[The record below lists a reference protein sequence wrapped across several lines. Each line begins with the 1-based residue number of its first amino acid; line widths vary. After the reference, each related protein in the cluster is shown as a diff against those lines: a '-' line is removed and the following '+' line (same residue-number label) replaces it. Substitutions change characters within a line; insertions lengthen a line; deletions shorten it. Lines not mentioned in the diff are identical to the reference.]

1 MNPFQKKQ
9 SKDKDEIE
17 EEDVE
22 TEPRSQKLNQFF
34 NKITSFGK
42 PKEDDS
48 FGEFRQTP
56 LMDLIERKDDIVVKA
71 DLPGVTKKDVVLEIQ
86 DRLLTIRAE
95 CLNEIEEGSY
105 IRRER
110 FYRKYEG
117 SVNIPV
123 QIDEEKATA
132 KLANG
137 VLTVTLPKKTDP
149 SIVDVDD

>member
-1 MNPFQKKQ
+1 MNPFHKKQ
-9 SKDKDEIE
+9 SKEKDIE
-17 EEDVE
+17 Q
-22 TEPRSQKLNQFF
+22 EPESDGKSSMNQIFS
-34 NKITSFGK
+34 KITSLGK
-42 PKEDDS
+42 NTKENA

-56 LMDLIERKDDIVVKA
+56 LMDLIERKNDIVLKA
-71 DLPGVTKKDVVLEIQ
+71 DLPGVTKDDVTLEIQ
-86 DRLLTIRAE
+86 DRLLTVRAE
-95 CLNEIEEGSY
+95 CLTDIEEGIY

-137 VLTVTLPKKTDP
+137 VLTVFLPKKIDTIEVED
-149 SIVDVDD
+149 

>member
-9 SKDKDEIE
+9 SKE
-17 EEDVE
+17 EEFE
-22 TEPRSQKLNQFF
+22 EEEAEPKSQKLNQIFS
-34 NKITSFGK
+34 KITSFGK
-42 PKEDDS
+42 GPKEDS

-56 LMDLIERKDDIVVKA
+56 LMDLIERRNDIVVKA
-71 DLPGVTKKDVVLEIQ
+71 DLPGVTKKDVILEIQ

-123 QIDEEKATA
+123 QIDEERATA

>member
-9 SKDKDEIE
+9 SKEKECE
-17 EEDVE
+17 AEHE
-22 TEPRSQKLNQFF
+22 TEAKSSVNQIFSKL
-34 NKITSFGK
+34 TSFGK
-42 PKEDDS
+42 NSKENA
-48 FGEFRQTP
+48 FGEFKQTP
-56 LMDLIERKDDIVVKA
+56 LMDLIERKNDIVLKA
-71 DLPGVTKKDVVLEIQ
+71 DLPGVTKDDVTLEIQ
-86 DRLLTIRAE
+86 DRLLTVRAE
-95 CLNEIEEGSY
+95 CLKDIEEGIY

-137 VLTVTLPKKTDP
+137 VLTVFLPKK
-149 SIVDVDD
+149 VDTIEVED

>member
-9 SKDKDEIE
+9 SKEKECDCEDEPE
-17 EEDVE
+17 
-22 TEPRSQKLNQFF
+22 SKSSMNQFF

-42 PKEDDS
+42 TNKEH

-56 LMDLIERKDDIVVKA
+56 VMDLIERKADIVLKA
-71 DLPGVTKKDVVLEIQ
+71 DLPGVTKNDVTLEVQ

-95 CLNEIEEGSY
+95 CLTDIEEGIY

-132 KLANG
+132 KLSNG
-137 VLTVTLPKKTDP
+137 VLTVYLPKKTNTVEVKD
-149 SIVDVDD
+149 

>member
-9 SKDKDEIE
+9 SKESKENENCE
-17 EEDVE
+17 EEHDGKSSV
-22 TEPRSQKLNQFF
+22 NQFF
-34 NKITSFGK
+34 SKLTSFGK
-42 PKEDDS
+42 SNKEN

-56 LMDLIERKDDIVVKA
+56 LMDLIERKHDIVLKA
-71 DLPGVTKKDVVLEIQ
+71 DLPDVTKNDITLEIQ

-95 CLNEIEEGSY
+95 CLTDIEEGIY

-132 KLANG
+132 KLSNG
-137 VLTVTLPKKTDP
+137 VLTVFLPKKNDTIEVED
-149 SIVDVDD
+149 

>member
-9 SKDKDEIE
+9 QKEKGEVDPEGESKSS
-17 EEDVE
+17 V
-22 TEPRSQKLNQFF
+22 NQIFS
-34 NKITSFGK
+34 KITSFGK
-42 PKEDDS
+42 NTKET

-56 LMDLIERKDDIVVKA
+56 LMDLIERKSDIVLKV
-71 DLPGVTKKDVVLEIQ
+71 DLPGVTKNDVTLEVQ
-86 DRLLTIRAE
+86 DRLLTVRAE
-95 CLNEIEEGSY
+95 CLTDIEEGIY

-132 KLANG
+132 KLSNG
-137 VLTVTLPKKTDP
+137 VLTVFLPKKIDT
-149 SIVDVDD
+149 IDVED

>member
-9 SKDKDEIE
+9 FKEKSKENKC
-17 EEDVE
+17 DVE
-22 TEPRSQKLNQFF
+22 EAHDGKSSMNQFF
-34 NKITSFGK
+34 NKITSLGK
-42 PKEDDS
+42 NNKEN

-56 LMDLIERKDDIVVKA
+56 LMDLIERKHDIVLKA
-71 DLPGVTKKDVVLEIQ
+71 DLPGVTKNDVTLEVQ

-95 CLNEIEEGSY
+95 CLTDIEEGIY

-132 KLANG
+132 KLSNG
-137 VLTVTLPKKTDP
+137 VLTVFLPKREDT
-149 SIVDVDD
+149 VDVED

>member
-9 SKDKDEIE
+9 SKEKDNDAE
-17 EEDVE
+17 EEPE
-22 TEPRSQKLNQFF
+22 SKSSMNQFF

-42 PKEDDS
+42 TNKDS

-56 LMDLIERKDDIVVKA
+56 VMDLIERKNDIVLKA
-71 DLPGVTKKDVVLEIQ
+71 DLPGVTKNDVTLEVQ

-95 CLNEIEEGSY
+95 CLTDIEEGIY

-132 KLANG
+132 KLSNG
-137 VLTVTLPKKTDP
+137 VLTVFLPKKIDTIEVKD
-149 SIVDVDD
+149 

>member
-1 MNPFQKKQ
+1 MNPFYKKQ
-9 SKDKDEIE
+9 TKENECEQEAEPESKSSMNNIF
-17 EEDVE
+17 
-22 TEPRSQKLNQFF
+22 S
-34 NKITSFGK
+34 KITSLGK
-42 PKEDDS
+42 NAKENT

-56 LMDLIERKDDIVVKA
+56 LMDLIERKNDIVLKA
-71 DLPGVTKKDVVLEIQ
+71 DLPGVTKDDVTLEIQ
-86 DRLLTIRAE
+86 DRLLTVRAE
-95 CLNEIEEGSY
+95 CLTDIEEGIY

-137 VLTVTLPKKTDP
+137 VLTVFLPKKIDTIEVED
-149 SIVDVDD
+149 

>member
-17 EEDVE
+17 DEEA
-22 TEPRSQKLNQFF
+22 EPRSQKLNQFF

-42 PKEDDS
+42 PKEDS

-56 LMDLIERKDDIVVKA
+56 LMDLIERKNDIVVKA

>member
-9 SKDKDEIE
+9 PKEKDEPESEAENKASIL
-17 EEDVE
+17 
-22 TEPRSQKLNQFF
+22 S
-34 NKITSFGK
+34 KITSFGK
-42 PKEDDS
+42 HTKENA

-56 LMDLIERKDDIVVKA
+56 LMDLIERKNDIVLKA
-71 DLPGVTKKDVVLEIQ
+71 DLPGITKEDVTIEIQ
-86 DRLLTIRAE
+86 DRLLTVRAE
-95 CLNEIEEGSY
+95 CLKDIEEGIY

-137 VLTVTLPKKTDP
+137 ILTVFLPKKIDK
-149 SIVDVDD
+149 IEVED

>member
-9 SKDKDEIE
+9 SKEKECDCEEEIE
-17 EEDVE
+17 
-22 TEPRSQKLNQFF
+22 SKSSMNQFF
-34 NKITSFGK
+34 SKITSFGK
-42 PKEDDS
+42 TNKES

-56 LMDLIERKDDIVVKA
+56 VMDLIERKNDIVLKA
-71 DLPGVTKKDVVLEIQ
+71 DLPGVTKNDVTLEVQ

-95 CLNEIEEGSY
+95 CLSDIEEGIY

-132 KLANG
+132 KLSNG
-137 VLTVTLPKKTDP
+137 VLTVFLPKKTDT
-149 SIVDVDD
+149 IDVQD

>member
-9 SKDKDEIE
+9 SKEKDEHE
-17 EEDVE
+17 SE
-22 TEPRSQKLNQFF
+22 TEKSSILS
-34 NKITSFGK
+34 KITSFGK
-42 PKEDDS
+42 QTKENA

-56 LMDLIERKDDIVVKA
+56 LMDLIERKNDIVLKA
-71 DLPGVTKKDVVLEIQ
+71 DLPGVTKDDVTLEIQ
-86 DRLLTIRAE
+86 DRLLTVRAE
-95 CLNEIEEGSY
+95 CLKDIEEGIY

-137 VLTVTLPKKTDP
+137 VLTVFLPKKIDTIEVED
-149 SIVDVDD
+149 

>member
-9 SKDKDEIE
+9 SKEKDEYE
-17 EEDVE
+17 SE
-22 TEPRSQKLNQFF
+22 TEKSSILS
-34 NKITSFGK
+34 KITSFGK
-42 PKEDDS
+42 QTKENA

-56 LMDLIERKDDIVVKA
+56 LMDLIERKNDIVLKA
-71 DLPGVTKKDVVLEIQ
+71 DLPGVTKDDVTLEIQ
-86 DRLLTIRAE
+86 DRLLTVRAE
-95 CLNEIEEGSY
+95 CLKDIEEGIY

-137 VLTVTLPKKTDP
+137 VLTVFLPKKIDTIEVED
-149 SIVDVDD
+149 

>member
-9 SKDKDEIE
+9 PKESKENEGNYE
-17 EEDVE
+17 EEQDGKSSV
-22 TEPRSQKLNQFF
+22 NQFF
-34 NKITSFGK
+34 SKITSFGK
-42 PKEDDS
+42 SNKENL
-48 FGEFRQTP
+48 GEFRQTP
-56 LMDLIERKDDIVVKA
+56 LMDLIERKYDIVLKA
-71 DLPGVTKKDVVLEIQ
+71 DIPDVTKNNVTLEIQ

-95 CLNEIEEGSY
+95 CLIDIEEGTY

-132 KLANG
+132 KLSNG
-137 VLTVTLPKKTDP
+137 VLTVFLPKKIDTIEVED
-149 SIVDVDD
+149 

>member
-9 SKDKDEIE
+9 SKEKDNDTE
-17 EEDVE
+17 EEPE
-22 TEPRSQKLNQFF
+22 SKSSMNQFF
-34 NKITSFGK
+34 NKITSLGK
-42 PKEDDS
+42 TNKDS

-56 LMDLIERKDDIVVKA
+56 VMDLIERKNDIVLKA
-71 DLPGVTKKDVVLEIQ
+71 DLPGVTKNDVTLEVQ

-95 CLNEIEEGSY
+95 CLTDIEEGIY

-132 KLANG
+132 KLSNG
-137 VLTVTLPKKTDP
+137 VLTVFLPKKIDTIEVKD
-149 SIVDVDD
+149 

>member
-9 SKDKDEIE
+9 PKESKENEVNHE
-17 EEDVE
+17 EEQDGKSSV
-22 TEPRSQKLNQFF
+22 NQFF
-34 NKITSFGK
+34 SKITSFGK
-42 PKEDDS
+42 SSKEN

-56 LMDLIERKDDIVVKA
+56 LMDLIERKYDIVLKA
-71 DLPGVTKKDVVLEIQ
+71 DIPDVTKNNVTLEIQ

-95 CLNEIEEGSY
+95 CLTDIEEGTY

-132 KLANG
+132 KLSNG
-137 VLTVTLPKKTDP
+137 VLTVFLPKKIDTIEVED
-149 SIVDVDD
+149 

>member
-9 SKDKDEIE
+9 SKEKDEYE
-17 EEDVE
+17 SE
-22 TEPRSQKLNQFF
+22 TEKSSILS
-34 NKITSFGK
+34 KITSFGK
-42 PKEDDS
+42 QTKENA

-56 LMDLIERKDDIVVKA
+56 LMDLIERKNDIVLKA
-71 DLPGVTKKDVVLEIQ
+71 DLPGVTKDDVTLEIQ
-86 DRLLTIRAE
+86 DRLLTVRAE
-95 CLNEIEEGSY
+95 CLTDIEEGIY

-137 VLTVTLPKKTDP
+137 VLTVFLPKKIDTIEVED
-149 SIVDVDD
+149 

>member
-9 SKDKDEIE
+9 SKEKECDNDSEAESKSS
-17 EEDVE
+17 V
-22 TEPRSQKLNQFF
+22 NQIF
-34 NKITSFGK
+34 NKITSLGK
-42 PKEDDS
+42 NNKENA

-56 LMDLIERKDDIVVKA
+56 LMDLIERKNDIVLKA
-71 DLPGVTKKDVVLEIQ
+71 DLPGVTKDDVVLEIQ

-95 CLNEIEEGSY
+95 CLTDIEEGIY

-137 VLTVTLPKKTDP
+137 VLTVFLPKKTDT
-149 SIVDVDD
+149 IEVED

>member
-9 SKDKDEIE
+9 SKENESEIDSE
-17 EEDVE
+17 AESKSSV
-22 TEPRSQKLNQFF
+22 NQIF
-34 NKITSFGK
+34 NKITSLGK
-42 PKEDDS
+42 NNKENA

-56 LMDLIERKDDIVVKA
+56 LMDLIERKNDIVLKA
-71 DLPGVTKKDVVLEIQ
+71 DLPGVTKDDVSLEIQ

-95 CLNEIEEGSY
+95 CLKDIEEGIY

-137 VLTVTLPKKTDP
+137 VLTVFLPKKIDTIEVED
-149 SIVDVDD
+149 

>member
-9 SKDKDEIE
+9 SKEKDEYE
-17 EEDVE
+17 SE
-22 TEPRSQKLNQFF
+22 TEKSSILS
-34 NKITSFGK
+34 KITSFGK
-42 PKEDDS
+42 QTKENA

-56 LMDLIERKDDIVVKA
+56 LMDLIERKNDIVLKA
-71 DLPGVTKKDVVLEIQ
+71 DLPGVTKDDVTLEIQ
-86 DRLLTIRAE
+86 DRLLTLRAE
-95 CLNEIEEGSY
+95 CLTDIEEGIY

-137 VLTVTLPKKTDP
+137 VLTVFLPKKIDTIEVED
-149 SIVDVDD
+149 

>member
-9 SKDKDEIE
+9 KEKDSEGDSDSEKSPVNQIFSK
-17 EEDVE
+17 
-22 TEPRSQKLNQFF
+22 LA
-34 NKITSFGK
+34 SFGK
-42 PKEDDS
+42 NNKDPS

-56 LMDLIERKDDIVVKA
+56 LMDLIERKNDIVLKA
-71 DLPGVTKKDVVLEIQ
+71 DLPGVTKDDVTLEIQ

-95 CLNEIEEGSY
+95 CLKDMEEGTY

-123 QIDEEKATA
+123 QIDEENATA
-132 KLANG
+132 KLSNG
-137 VLTVTLPKKTDP
+137 ILTVFLPKKIDTIEVED
-149 SIVDVDD
+149 

>member
-9 SKDKDEIE
+9 SKEKECDCEDEPE
-17 EEDVE
+17 
-22 TEPRSQKLNQFF
+22 SKSSMNQFF

-42 PKEDDS
+42 TNKEH

-56 LMDLIERKDDIVVKA
+56 VMDLIERKADIVLKA
-71 DLPGVTKKDVVLEIQ
+71 DLPGVTKNDVTLEVQ

-95 CLNEIEEGSY
+95 CLTDIEEGIY

-132 KLANG
+132 KLSNG
-137 VLTVTLPKKTDP
+137 VLTVYLPKKTDT
-149 SIVDVDD
+149 VEVKD

>member
-1 MNPFQKKQ
+1 MPLFQKKQ
-9 SKDKDEIE
+9 SKEKEAENE
-17 EEDVE
+17 EPE
-22 TEPRSQKLNQFF
+22 SQSTIDQIF

-42 PKEDDS
+42 GNKET

-56 LMDLIERKDDIVVKA
+56 LMDLIERKEDIVLKA
-71 DLPGVTKKDVVLEIQ
+71 DLPGVTKRDVILEVQ

-95 CLNEIEEGSY
+95 CLTDVEDGTY

-123 QIDEEKATA
+123 PINEEKATA
-132 KLANG
+132 KLSNG
-137 VLTVTLPKKTDP
+137 VLTVFLPKKID
-149 SIVDVDD
+149 SIHVDD

>member
-9 SKDKDEIE
+9 PKEKEPE
-17 EEDVE
+17 HEDSE
-22 TEPRSQKLNQFF
+22 NKSTIDQIF
-34 NKITSFGK
+34 NKIASFGK
-42 PKEDDS
+42 GNKET

-56 LMDLIERKDDIVVKA
+56 LMDLIECKDDIILKA
-71 DLPGVTKKDVVLEIQ
+71 DLPGVTKKDVTLEVQ

-95 CLNEIEEGSY
+95 CLTDVEDGTY

-117 SVNIPV
+117 SINIPV
-123 QIDEEKATA
+123 PINEEKATA

-137 VLTVTLPKKTDP
+137 VLTVYLPKRID
-149 SIVDVDD
+149 SINVDD